1 MPRGVS
7 CCRLALPERPLS
19 VKKFKSGKKRWG
31 WGDMR
36 ASHTPFGL
44 ASMEI
49 NVSLG
54 LVRVRLAGPSDSSG
68 CPGTLHA
75 LG

>member
-7 CCRLALPERPLS
+7 CCRLALPEHPLS

-31 WGDMR
+31 WEDMR

-54 LVRVRLAGPSDSSG
+54 LAR
-68 CPGTLHA
+68 
-75 LG
+75 